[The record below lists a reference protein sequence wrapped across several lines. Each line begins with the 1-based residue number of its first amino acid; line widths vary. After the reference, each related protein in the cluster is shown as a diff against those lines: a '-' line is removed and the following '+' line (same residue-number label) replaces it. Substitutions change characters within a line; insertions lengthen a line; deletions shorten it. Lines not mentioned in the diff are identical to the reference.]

1 MKRCASLM
9 KNGSNIY
16 DYDYDDEVIQIKK
29 MDLKVRTIAN
39 ATKKRHFQSG
49 KNKYVLLML

>member
-1 MKRCASLM
+1 MPLDTEA
-9 KNGSNIY
+9 
-16 DYDYDDEVIQIKK
+16 IKGNEK

-39 ATKKRHFQSG
+39 AAKKRHFQSG